1 MKDGTNDSYRLMLN
15 TVGLGI
21 RVDRA
26 TATIPATTNEPIFTI
41 SNGVILMTGILGE
54 CTTDVGGAVNLLL
67 QHFPTVATAGD
78 TDLCAVVAGA
88 AVDVGDMLSITG
100 APGDAMLAANSAAPQ
115 CMKYKGVVLQE
126 GTIDFDTSTTTTGA
140 FKWSIWY
147 VPLEKGALVTAA

>member
-1 MKDGTNDSYRLMLN
+1 MFNQSTRQMLS
-15 TVGLGI
+15 TIGLGL

-41 SNGVILMTGILGE
+41 SNGVVLMTGILGE

-88 AVDVGDMLSITG
+88 AVDAGDMLSITG
-100 APGDAMLAANSAAPQ
+100 TPGDAMLAANAGCVQ
-115 CMKYKGVVLQE
+115 CMNYKGVVLQE
-126 GTIDFDTSTTTTGA
+126 GTIDFDTSASTTGA

-147 VPLEKGALVTAA
+147 VPLEKGAIVTVA